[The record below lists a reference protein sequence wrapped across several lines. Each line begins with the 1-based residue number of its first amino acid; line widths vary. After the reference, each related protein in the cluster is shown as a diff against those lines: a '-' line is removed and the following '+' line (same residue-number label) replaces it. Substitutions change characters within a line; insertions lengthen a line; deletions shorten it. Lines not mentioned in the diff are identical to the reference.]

1 MIALSQAEHNFQ
13 LVESIAHECRF
24 MRFDHLRVVFISDY
38 GPIASKIF
46 PESAPIRVL

>member
-13 LVESIAHECRF
+13 LAESIAHECKL
-24 MRFDHLRVVFISDY
+24 MRFDHLQIVFISDY

-46 PESAPIRVL
+46 SESAPIRVL